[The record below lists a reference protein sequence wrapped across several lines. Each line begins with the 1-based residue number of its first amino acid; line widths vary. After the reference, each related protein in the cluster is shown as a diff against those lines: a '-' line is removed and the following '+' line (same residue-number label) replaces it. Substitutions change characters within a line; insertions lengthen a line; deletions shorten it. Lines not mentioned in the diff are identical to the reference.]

1 MWKDYEDS
9 KYNVWESHY
18 LTKENFPNFP
28 IIVIKKIEENNYKI
42 MIKAKSSRMY
52 AHNTFESSLEVA
64 KLKGILR
71 AKDLGWNITKVM

>member
-1 MWKDYEDS
+1 
-9 KYNVWESHY
+9 
-18 LTKENFPNFP
+18 
-28 IIVIKKIEENNYKI
+28 